1 MFTWVKVCT
10 YAWTPVQHWGPLQ
23 ANSEDEQWWS
33 SKVATMLGSLGHSR
47 RTLWEGRGLM
57 EMNVNTSRDN
67 PNSSTILSQFVVWGS
82 LTYVDLL
89 KVQCKWDHGLFP
101 RSPWAAPLTLTRLIT
116 GTGCGSQG
124 AYNVGIPH
132 LSLIPYQRQ
141 WIDHINIPKY
151 SYTINVIQ
159 RGGFKKKKKS

>member
-1 MFTWVKVCT
+1 MSEGVHIRLDSSAALGTPAGKLGRWVVME
-10 YAWTPVQHWGPLQ
+10 LQ
-23 ANSEDEQWWS
+23 S
-33 SKVATMLGSLGHSR
+33 SHHAIGSLEHSR

-57 EMNVNTSRDN
+57 EMNVNTSTDN
-67 PNSSTILSQFVVWGS
+67 PNSVTIVSPFVVRGS

-101 RSPWAAPLTLTRLIT
+101 RSPWTAPLTLTRLIM

-141 WIDHINIPKY
+141 WIDHIIVPKY
-151 SYTINVIQ
+151 SYTINVVQ
-159 RGGFKKKKKS
+159 RGGFFLKKS